1 MIFFRT
7 DKTVISPF
15 LEGIARIFHLA
26 GSIEKPQIL
35 TFRSNLRL
43 FYYCGEA
50 GILRYFGKAANLS

>member
-35 TFRSNLRL
+35 TFRLYLR
-43 FYYCGEA
+43 FY
-50 GILRYFGKAANLS
+50 ILLRRDRDSTIVKKRC